1 MKKDFSNIDPRE
13 LFLSQP
19 EKKET
24 APRARV
30 VRAKQLTPEAEKLPP
45 ARVVRVEQ
53 LAKKRAAKLV
63 KKRENKSE
71 KINLLVKPSTK
82 AALVALAEE
91 NGESLNS
98 MTNIILE
105 AFLQG
110 E

>member
-30 VRAKQLTPEAEKLPP
+30 SRAKQLTPEAEKLPP

-82 AALVALAEE
+82 AGLMALAKE
-91 NGESLNS
+91 NDESLNS